1 MPSSRARARAHARGC
16 TAASARLAPPPAPPA
31 RAGGFFS
38 SGPKLE
44 QCLCLDKNGS
54 TVLQVE
60 LDSVRVAQDT
70 VKDLL
75 LVCNAAAT

>member
-1 MPSSRARARAHARGC
+1 MRAAV
-16 TAASARLAPPPAPPA
+16 AAPLDCSLALPALSLPA

-44 QCLCLDKNGS
+44 QCVCLDKNGT

-60 LDSVRVAQDT
+60 LDSVRAAQDT

-75 LVCNAAAT
+75 LVCNAAT